1 MKAKAKFL
9 WVAHTGR
16 KQKGSGERRGERG
29 GGDIFN
35 DKKWNMDQEG
45 VGEGAKYEQNVKISL
60 LIKMRIV
67 KQLQVQ
73 GYQKL
78 LHTNMREVRT
88 P

>member
-1 MKAKAKFL
+1 
-9 WVAHTGR
+9 
-16 KQKGSGERRGERG
+16 
-29 GGDIFN
+29 
-35 DKKWNMDQEG
+35 MDQEG